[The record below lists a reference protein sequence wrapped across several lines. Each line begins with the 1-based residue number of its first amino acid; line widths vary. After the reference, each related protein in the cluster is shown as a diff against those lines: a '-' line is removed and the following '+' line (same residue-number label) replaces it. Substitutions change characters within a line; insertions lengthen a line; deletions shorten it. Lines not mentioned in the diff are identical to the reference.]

1 MNDKMVNDDFVTSI
15 LYKNLLCL
23 VAQHKVKYVYYQVS
37 KQGMHNHFTL
47 LFRIEKYTLR
57 FKYLFAFQL
66 IPYCNLLHFYISMFQ
81 LGFNVFMA
89 LPISQYLKGA
99 VLYID
104 DMISPSH
111 H

>member
-1 MNDKMVNDDFVTSI
+1 MNDKIAKDDFVTSI
-15 LYKNLLCL
+15 YKNMFSLYYCL
-23 VAQHKVKYVYYQVS
+23 VAQHKVQDVYYQVS

-66 IPYCNLLHFYISMFQ
+66 IPYCNLFKRLLHFYISMFQ
-81 LGFNVFMA
+81 LGLNVFMA

-99 VLYID
+99 VL
-104 DMISPSH
+104 
-111 H
+111 